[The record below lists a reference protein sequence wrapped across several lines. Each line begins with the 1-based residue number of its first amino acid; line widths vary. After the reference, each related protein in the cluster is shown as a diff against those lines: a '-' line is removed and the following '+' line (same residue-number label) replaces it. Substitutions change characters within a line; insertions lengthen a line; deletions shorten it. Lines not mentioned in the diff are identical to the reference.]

1 MKFATKLVEIDAI
14 IIKNNTTTVIC
25 KFSNLPMISVGFVN
39 ILSKSS
45 NLRFKNASEPTT
57 IKNAKNENI
66 NKFNNKL
73 RLPFFKF
80 CSSFTYLAKSP
91 KLIIIIEKYAK
102 IVPATVNK
110 GAKLLI
116 SKKFLKFKTS
126 IKAFEVTFTSLKK
139 TTKKKIIIPR

>member
-1 MKFATKLVEIDAI
+1 MPI
-14 IIKNNTTTVIC
+14 
-25 KFSNLPMISVGFVN
+25 ISVGFVK

-57 IKNAKNENI
+57 IKKAKNENI
-66 NKFNNKL
+66 NRFNNKL
-73 RLPFFKF
+73 RLPIFKF

-91 KLIIIIEKYAK
+91 KLIIIIEKYVK

-110 GAKLLI
+110 GIKLLI

-126 IKAFEVTFTSLKK
+126 IKAFDVILISLKK
-139 TTKKKIIIPR
+139 TTKKKIIIPA